1 MEKKKVLVVDDEPAF
16 RRLIVDLLKKDFDVD
31 TAESGRQGF
40 QKAMTGVY
48 DLITMDIK
56 MPGLDGV
63 EAIRSIKIVN
73 PNQRILVITAYADDA
88 VTEDALGSG
97 AEEVISKPFDIKVLL
112 EKIHSGWEE
121 VKE

>member
-1 MEKKKVLVVDDEPAF
+1 MERKKILIVDDEPAF
-16 RRLIVDLLKKDFDVD
+16 RRLIFDLLKTEFDVE
-31 TAESGRQGF
+31 TASSGREGF

-73 PNQRILVITAYADDA
+73 PNQRILVVTAYADDSI
-88 VTEDALGSG
+88 TEESLLAG
-97 AEEVISKPFDIKVLL
+97 AEDIVSKPFDIKFLL
-112 EKIHSGWEE
+112 DKIHSGWKEE
-121 VKE
+121 ED